1 MSPRVQ
7 PRIPGLYGF
16 LFRTI
21 FVRIDP
27 ERAHHLAMP
36 VIIMAGWPLVGAI
49 LRRTVRP
56 DARLTTRVVGID
68 FPTPFGMAA
77 GFDKNAT
84 MTRGLGN
91 LGFGHIEVGTVTSRA
106 QAGNARPR
114 LFRLIA
120 DRGLINRMGFNNDGA
135 ATVARRLTRIRRG
148 RHVPVIGVNIGK
160 SRVVDVADADAD
172 YVASTTLLAPLADY
186 LVINVSSPNTPGLRG
201 LQEIDLLEPLVRA
214 VFREC
219 GDVPLFVKIAPD
231 VTDDQAVRIAEMCQ
245 RVGVSGIVATNTTIS
260 RSGLETD
267 AVAVTR
273 MGDGGVSGPP
283 VAARSLE
290 VLRLLRAQL
299 PRPFALISVGGV
311 ETADDVQERLSA
323 GADLVQGYTG
333 FVYAGPGWARGIT
346 RDLNRKL

>member
-1 MSPRVQ
+1 MSPRDET
-7 PRIPGLYGF
+7 RIPGFYGF
-16 LFRTI
+16 LFRTV

-36 VIIMAGWPLVGAI
+36 VVRLAGWPMVGVL
-49 LRRTVRP
+49 LRRSVRP
-56 DARLTTRVVGID
+56 DPRLARSVVGID

-106 QAGNARPR
+106 QAGNPRPR

-214 VFREC
+214 VFAEC

-231 VTDDQAVRIAEMCQ
+231 VTDDQALRIADMCE
-245 RVGVSGIVATNTTIS
+245 RIGVAGIVATNTTIS
-260 RSGLETD
+260 RAGLATD
-267 AVAVTR
+267 AAKVTS
-273 MGDGGVSGPP
+273 MGDGGVSGRP

-290 VLRLLRAQL
+290 VLQLLRARL

-311 ETADDVQERLSA
+311 ETAEHVSERLAA

-346 RDLNRKL
+346 RSLNKSL

>member
-1 MSPRVQ
+1 MSPHADI
-7 PRIPGLYGF
+7 RIPGFYGF
-16 LFRTI
+16 LFRTF

-36 VIIMAGWPLVGAI
+36 IIKLAGWPI
-49 LRRTVRP
+49 LGGLLRSSVRP
-56 DARLTTRVVGID
+56 DPRLARRVVGID

-91 LGFGHIEVGTVTSRA
+91 LGFGHIEVGTVTSHA
-106 QAGNARPR
+106 QAGNPRPR

-135 ATVARRLTRIRRG
+135 ATVARRLARIRRG

-172 YVASTTLLAPLADY
+172 YVESTKLLAPLADY
-186 LVINVSSPNTPGLRG
+186 LVINVSAPNTPGLRG

-231 VTDDQAVRIAEMCQ
+231 VTDDQALRIADLCE
-245 RVGVSGIVATNTTIS
+245 RVGIAGIVSTNTTIS
-260 RSGLETD
+260 RAGLATD
-267 AVAVTR
+267 AAKVTS
-273 MGDGGVSGPP
+273 MGDGGVSGRP
-283 VAARSLE
+283 VAARSVE
-290 VLRLLRAQL
+290 ILRLLRDRL
-299 PRPFALISVGGV
+299 PQPFALISVGGV
-311 ETADDVQERLSA
+311 ETAEDVQKRLSA

-346 RDLNRKL
+346 RKMNAAL